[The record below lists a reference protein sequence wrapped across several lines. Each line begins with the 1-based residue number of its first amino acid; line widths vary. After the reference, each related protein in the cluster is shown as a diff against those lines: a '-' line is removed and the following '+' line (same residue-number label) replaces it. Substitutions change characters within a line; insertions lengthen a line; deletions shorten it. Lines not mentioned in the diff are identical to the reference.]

1 MNILEYE
8 NYQEKISHGNP
19 LFPYITYLCSIPLDF
34 SYVPIHWHDEME
46 LIYIKKGHGIITV
59 DFTQYQVSA
68 GTLALIIPGQL
79 HSIEQYEN
87 ESMEYENII
96 SELNEITT
104 SLDATTE
111 TLVGLQE
118 NAKHEEAIKKI
129 DVDLYLEAPIQE
141 LSRLA
146 NRLAELSHIINE
158 K

>member
-1 MNILEYE
+1 MN
-8 NYQEKISHGNP
+8 KIM
-19 LFPYITYLCSIPLDF
+19 D
-34 SYVPIHWHDEME
+34 
-46 LIYIKKGHGIITV
+46 KGSNI
-59 DFTQYQVSA
+59 
-68 GTLALIIPGQL
+68 
-79 HSIEQYEN
+79 
-87 ESMEYENII
+87 MEYENII

-104 SLDATTE
+104 SLDDTTE